1 MKFSDGSASIKDIS
15 PTQIDKG
22 STTYTQTTHMSL
34 SVAFLNPEIKGG
46 LDMTNS
52 VTRTIPDISTDFKL
66 GKDAISHYGH
76 TPSHNSLK
84 L

>member
-1 MKFSDGSASIKDIS
+1 
-15 PTQIDKG
+15 
-22 STTYTQTTHMSL
+22 MSL

-66 GKDAISHYGH
+66 GKDAISPQWSYAITQQPKIIKKFG
-76 TPSHNSLK
+76 SDIW
-84 L
+84 